1 MTNNWA
7 VAIGI
12 NQYQFFQPLGCA
24 QADAEALKE
33 YLVSE
38 VGFLPE
44 QCVLMTDTSPTFA
57 DMSTY
62 PTKENILLLL
72 ENLAA
77 KSWQPHDQVWFFF
90 SGYGVNQDGQDYLMP
105 VEGHPDLVV
114 TTGIDIRGLLQSL
127 QVARTDI
134 LVLLDINR
142 AFGTQANA
150 YVGKETLEVAK
161 ELPVPTI
168 LSCQSEQFSYESSEL
183 GHGFFTAAL
192 IEALRSQNANT
203 VGQLANYLSTR
214 IPELCQHHWRPTQNP
229 AIAIPN
235 SEQVILPKL
244 RLAEKNQPNR
254 QPLVTPP
261 PAEEVIFLG
270 ESQAAPKLTESPM
283 ISGTEAQKQQGEV
296 PQPLP
301 TPPSSFSS
309 SELSSVKE
317 PKSESAV
324 PDKATNKQEEK
335 KVTSAS
341 SGKNLLLWLGA
352 GMMFLSLIVAFMFR
366 NLTASRDTE
375 QFQASPNT
383 TTNENRR
390 TVRRVPNSTTPQR
403 RPSSSTGGNN
413 SQDNNRQDNNRQDSN
428 SQDNNRQDNNRQDSN
443 SQDNNRQDNNR
454 QENQLPASTVQ
465 PQQEKR
471 ALAELAKMSKN
482 PNQANDLSEAIA
494 QARRIKPGVR
504 GYEQAQENIQVWS
517 RMILDL
523 AEERMKQGQFPQ
535 AIAAAQLLTREDPL
549 YQQAQEAINQWRPS
563 AKQFLSNKT
572 LIDAATA
579 LVRPR
584 QASTYNRAIEVAK
597 RVPQGEAGYELAQK
611 SINQWSLQIL
621 DIANARAA
629 GGDLKSAISTATLV
643 PEGTSAYNKAQDA
656 IQKWQKK

>member
-244 RLAEKNQPNR
+244 RLVENNQPNNQSNR

-270 ESQAAPKLTESPM
+270 ESQSAPKLEESPM
-283 ISGTEAQKQQGEV
+283 ISGTEAQKQEGEV
-296 PQPLP
+296 PPLP

-317 PKSESAV
+317 PKSESTV
-324 PDKATNKQEEK
+324 PDNATTNNTTNKQEEK
-335 KVTSAS
+335 KATTAS
-341 SGKNLLLWLGA
+341 SGNNLLLLLGA
-352 GMMFLSLIVAFMFR
+352 GMMLLSLIVAFMFR
-366 NLTASRDTE
+366 NLADSTDTE

-390 TVRRVPNSTTPQR
+390 TVKRVPNSTTPQR
-403 RPSSSTGGNN
+403 RPLSSTGRNN
-413 SQDNNRQDNNRQDSN
+413 SQDNSRQDSN
-428 SQDNNRQDNNRQDSN
+428 SQDNNS
-443 SQDNNRQDNNR
+443 QDNNR

-611 SINQWSLQIL
+611 SINQWSQQIL

-629 GGDLKSAISTATLV
+629 AGDLKSAISTATLV